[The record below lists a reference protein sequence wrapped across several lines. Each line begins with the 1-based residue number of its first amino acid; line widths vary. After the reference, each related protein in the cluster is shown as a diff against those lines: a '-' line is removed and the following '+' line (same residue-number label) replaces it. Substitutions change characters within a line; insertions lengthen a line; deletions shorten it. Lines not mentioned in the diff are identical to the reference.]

1 MRSCISKMLLFITL
15 STPILFPP
23 IFIFAALHPPIFWRL
38 RVGWYGP
45 LVANLHGGDSALGNQ
60 QPNAA
65 TVHLMLF
72 AKLRDG
78 QILH

>member
-23 IFIFAALHPPIFWRL
+23 IFIFAALHPPIFRRL

-45 LVANLHGGDSALGNQ
+45 LVANLHGGDPAFSYKASDIAG
-60 QPNAA
+60 
-65 TVHLMLF
+65 
-72 AKLRDG
+72 
-78 QILH
+78 I